1 MNKCE
6 RCHRPIEPGREYLH
20 LTHKLCESCYMQRR
34 AAGDH
39 RPSSPKDRSRGQDKI
54 LKGWL
59 Q

>member
-34 AAGDH
+34 ASAGR
-39 RPSSPKDRSRGQDKI
+39 RPESPRDTARRPDYL

>member
-34 AAGDH
+34 AGAR
-39 RPSSPKDRSRGQDKI
+39 RPRSPWDRSQGQHII